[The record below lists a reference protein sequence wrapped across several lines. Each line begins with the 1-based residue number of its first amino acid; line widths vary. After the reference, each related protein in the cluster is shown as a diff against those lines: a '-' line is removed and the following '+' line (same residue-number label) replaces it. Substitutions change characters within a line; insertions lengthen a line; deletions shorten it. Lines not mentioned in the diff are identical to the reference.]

1 MVSVGR
7 SVFLTSGRRLHA
19 ARRTISDVDGSIQY
33 SPASSWKAHT
43 CEGDGCPAE
52 GEQRTWHAATYDP
65 SSGEEVTMRLD
76 FTGRVAI
83 YVYFTLPSTDT
94 APSLTT
100 CNLTVDGKQVLT
112 QGGNDSTS
120 FSQAAYSSKWQY
132 NQLVY
137 ISPSLENKK
146 HTFTISASGE
156 RASYV
161 GFSRIIVTHNEP
173 DAYATG
179 VSTSVGSLVKPSS
192 SPSASNSHSSETNHH
207 RTAVIVGLSLTC
219 FFLLLLTGLLTW
231 YFVRRR
237 RQRLRGDNEKHEP
250 AKGATPAYLNVQ
262 PSLPSILSFNTVS
275 VAPSTS
281 LTSDFSYFDRYLSDV
296 GSSIWSG
303 LNTSTRAVSVRAG
316 SSSTRTGRTGPPSST
331 RTLSSRARSVLS
343 RSATIMTGSESS
355 SNKQRAKEG
364 GQRLERLREEGVA
377 TEQSSEKPDDRGPGD
392 VV

>member
-1 MVSVGR
+1 MLLGGVAALGCCLLRVALAS
-7 SVFLTSGRRLHA
+7 LTNE
-19 ARRTISDVDGSIQY
+19 TISNVDGSIQY
-33 SPASSWKAHT
+33 SPANSWKAHA
-43 CEGDGCPAE
+43 CEDDDCPAE
-52 GEQRTWHAATYDP
+52 GEQRTWHAAIYDS
-65 SSGEEVTMRLD
+65 SSGEEVRMTLD
-76 FTGRVAI
+76 FTGVAI

-94 APSLTT
+94 TPSLTT
-100 CNLTVDGKQVLT
+100 CNLTIDGKQALAR
-112 QGGNDSTS
+112 GGNDSMS
-120 FSQAAYSSKWQY
+120 LYQAAYSSEWQY

-137 ISPSLENKK
+137 ISPSFGNKK
-146 HTFTISASGE
+146 HEFTISASGD

-161 GFSRIIVTHNEP
+161 GFSHIIVTHNEP

-179 VSTSVGSLVKPSS
+179 VSTSVGALVKPSS
-192 SPSASNSHSSETNHH
+192 SPNASQSHSSETNHH

-250 AKGATPAYLNVQ
+250 AKGATPVYLNVR

-281 LTSDFSYFDRYLSDV
+281 LTSDFSYFGRYLSDV

-303 LNTSTRAVSVRAG
+303 PNASTRAVSVSAVP
-316 SSSTRTGRTGPPSST
+316 SSTRTGRTGPPSST

-343 RSATIMTGSESS
+343 RSATIMTGSSS
-355 SNKQRAKEG
+355 SKQRAKEG
-364 GQRLERLREEGVA
+364 GQGLERLREEGVA
-377 TEQSSEKPDDRGPGD
+377 TEKSSGNP
-392 VV
+392 